1 MCRVLVDFCNRHNV
15 LFSTVTNASYMECMN
30 VIDIVLLNIFK
41 LTIVKRYKTSFENL
55 LIFMVIAL
63 CRKDV

>member
-1 MCRVLVDFCNRHNV
+1 MSRVLVDFCNRYNV
-15 LFSTVTNASYMECMN
+15 LFSTATNASYMECMN